1 MTQKFTFASRE
12 EGFDNHIDNSIRG
25 YSDLWNDILNISQY
39 FVENDRYVLDLGCS
53 TGKLLRAMAKQNDS
67 FAPDAKYMG
76 IEIEKDFE
84 PFFHRDKNPDNV
96 DYWMGDVHTFLV
108 KVIPHT
114 RFNSTLVTSIFTL
127 QFMTHSHRQDVFA
140 EVYRVLDSGGAF
152 IFAEK
157 TIATSSR
164 IQDIRTFTH
173 YDFKRKNF
181 TDKDILDKEKEL
193 RHMMKPNTRSEL
205 IDFCHDAGFRSV
217 DSFWQNHA
225 FTGFIAIKE

>member
-25 YSDLWNDILNISQY
+25 YSNLWNDILNISQY
-39 FVENDRYVLDLGCS
+39 FVENDRYVFDLGCS
-53 TGKLLRAMAKQNDS
+53 TGKLLRAMAEQNKT
-67 FAPDAKYMG
+67 FAPEAKYVG
-76 IEIEKDFE
+76 IEIEEDFSA
-84 PFFHRDKNPDNV
+84 FFDSLLNPPNV
-96 DYWMGDVHTFLV
+96 QYWQADVYEYRNTMLKFE
-108 KVIPHT
+108 T
-114 RFNSTLVTSIFTL
+114 TLVTSIFTL
-127 QFMTHSHRQDVFA
+127 QFMTHAHRQEVFRT
-140 EVYRVLDSGGAF
+140 VYKMLDPGGAF

-157 TIATSSR
+157 TIATSAR

-173 YDFKRKNF
+173 YDFKRQNF
-181 TDKDILDKEKEL
+181 SDKDILDKEKDL

-205 IDFCHDAGFRSV
+205 IGFCHDAGFRSV